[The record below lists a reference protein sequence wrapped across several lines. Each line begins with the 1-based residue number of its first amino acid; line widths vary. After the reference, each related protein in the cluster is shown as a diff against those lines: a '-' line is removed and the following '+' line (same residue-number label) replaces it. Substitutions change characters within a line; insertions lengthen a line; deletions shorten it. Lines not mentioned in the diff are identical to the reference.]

1 MFDGTK
7 DTIDI
12 PRARFTESNALSVSV
27 PVNLPGRIGLM
38 IFLPE
43 TNNAS
48 AFVDPGIR
56 RLVTG
61 TYDGSDIRLSIRRN
75 ASVDDALP
83 GNDQR
88 GGLEPA
94 GPAGGVLQ

>member
-48 AFVDPGIR
+48 AFVDPGRR

-88 GGLEPA
+88 
-94 GPAGGVLQ
+94 